1 MFSVLM
7 ATWNLGEIFSKQF
20 GGVLT
25 YFLGITANNF
35 DNLWIL
41 MTISSLSQIIPV
53 FLLNLFEN
61 KKSLDLSEI
70 IKKDEFLSEDNE
82 I

>member
-1 MFSVLM
+1 MNIETKIGL
-7 ATWNLGEIFSKQF
+7 I
-20 GGVLT
+20 
-25 YFLGITANNF
+25 
-35 DNLWIL
+35 
-41 MTISSLSQIIPV
+41 TISSLSQIIPV